1 MLGEI
6 LAVLLHAFSSHPIPS
21 SQVKSADCSDW
32 RTVSGQSE
40 GKRLVTSVL
49 GFSFEMLPGGWWA
62 GRDWGWIGLHSA
74 CQQRFKSW
82 LGRLRDIKHGISET
96 VLIRHWTKKALAGVG
111 GGGGVGSV

>member
-32 RTVSGQSE
+32 RTVSGQNE

-49 GFSFEMLPGGWWA
+49 GFPLKCCLEAGGQGETGAGLVYILPASRGLKA
-62 GRDWGWIGLHSA
+62 G
-74 CQQRFKSW
+74 
-82 LGRLRDIKHGISET
+82 
-96 VLIRHWTKKALAGVG
+96 
-111 GGGGVGSV
+111 